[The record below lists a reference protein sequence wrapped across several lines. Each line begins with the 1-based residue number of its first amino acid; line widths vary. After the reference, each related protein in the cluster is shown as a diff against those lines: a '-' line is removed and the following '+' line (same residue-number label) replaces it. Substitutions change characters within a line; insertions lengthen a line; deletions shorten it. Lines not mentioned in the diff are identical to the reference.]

1 MRGIRQWLTTAALVA
16 GPSAAAAQL
25 PGPLPPPVSDSP
37 PSMALPGGTVVG
49 STRTLGSQLPP
60 PALVPVSEPAIAA
73 ALPGG
78 SVVGSTRA
86 PVANVTIL
94 RPAQNTTMAPAPPA
108 AAATVVIPPPAGPMP
123 GSMVMP
129 PPVPNGPL
137 MAGCGLPNPTGDC
150 CGPVGANG
158 PIGQEV
164 YLRVGA
170 NFPLGNGLLARSLN
184 TAGLTTQIGGRS
196 QFFDPQG
203 DAAWAVDVH
212 LQYEYNNADAKD
224 TVTFRGEPVF
234 VRDLHRWAV
243 GLGGGRDMFL
253 TAPGFVGGTWDANFR
268 LGWDVGGRWGTGHV
282 DLTPL
287 FEPDGYRRHQDVF
300 AQAFA
305 GVMATVEIP
314 VGGWTWIGGGR
325 VELDYTFSDLIPK
338 GSSFYEINTLA
349 VVGVRY

>member
-16 GPSAAAAQL
+16 GTSSAAAQRPAS
-25 PGPLPPPVSDSP
+25 LPPPVSDF
-37 PSMALPGGTVVG
+37 PSATDLPGGTVVG
-49 STRTLGSQLPP
+49 SSRAPASPYPP
-60 PALVPVSEPAIAA
+60 PALVPGSDPAIAT
-73 ALPGG
+73 ALPSGR
-78 SVVGSTRA
+78 VVGSNRA

-94 RPAQNTTMAPAPPA
+94 SPAQSMTTAPLPPA
-108 AAATVVIPPPAGPMP
+108 AAATVVVPPPAGAPTIA
-123 GSMVMP
+123 
-129 PPVPNGPL
+129 PPVPNGPP
-137 MAGCGLPNPTGDC
+137 MPGCGVPYPGGDC

-212 LQYEYNNADAKD
+212 LQYQYNNADAQD

-268 LGWDVGGRWGTGHV
+268 IGWDVGARWGSGHV

-300 AQAFA
+300 AQTFA
-305 GVMATVEIP
+305 GVMATMEVP
-314 VGGWTWIGGGR
+314 VGGYTWICGGR
-325 VELDYTFSDLIPK
+325 LEWDYTFSDLIPK
-338 GSSFYEINTLA
+338 GSSFHEINTL
-349 VVGVRY
+349 VVLGVRY